1 MAMSVI
7 NSSGNIN
14 IPHGISAWFKKDWTG
29 GFLELGDMVI
39 DGVALSPE
47 FVDFESVRAGIRAI
61 RKRIL
66 TNRAASV
73 SATLNE
79 PSIVNFQRLLYGGD
93 ITSAQ
98 AVTLQEGRPITVQD
112 DTNGTFIDLGSL
124 EGNERWS
131 NIIVTGIFE
140 GSDVLEGTEVAPTN
154 AVPDTNGY
162 IYFSETDIVAG
173 DTVYVKYTIS
183 KAGLYKTEIFGSSEA
198 TIEGEMQIQARN
210 QNGGVLQVWDLAS
223 VQLAPNGDITY
234 PIDAVQTLPM
244 LITLQE
250 RGGTFGDIYAA

>member
-1 MAMSVI
+1 MAMNVI

-29 GFLELGDMVI
+29 EWLELGDMVI

-93 ITSAQ
+93 ISSSQ
-98 AVTLQEGRPITVQD
+98 SVTLQEGRPITVESD
-112 DTNGTFIDLGSL
+112 SNGTYVDVGSI
-124 EGNERWS
+124 EGNETWS
-131 NIIVTGIFE
+131 NISVTGIFE
-140 GSDVLEGTEVAPTN
+140 DTDVLEGTEITPTN
-154 AVPDTNGY
+154 AVPDTNGFV
-162 IYFSETDIVAG
+162 YFSATSVSEG
-173 DTVYVKYTIS
+173 DTVYVALRNDRSSRHGDPADAGICVNRSYADRDPFELVGRRAVYT
-183 KAGLYKTEIFGSSEA
+183 E
-198 TIEGEMQIQARN
+198 Q
-210 QNGGVLQVWDLAS
+210 
-223 VQLAPNGDITY
+223 
-234 PIDAVQTLPM
+234 QTLHYGVRILARLPECEIEAVD
-244 LITLQE
+244 LLDPFVTYI
-250 RGGTFGDIYAA
+250 